1 VIACALDR
9 YDRAWKSRSGA
20 GLAAAGAHR
29 RRGVRTEPVRREQM
43 MTAWL
48 EITARAL
55 ADRKGVISIEY
66 AMIAAGATTII
77 VACYNTYFDRVSSLI
92 ANISVS

>member
-1 VIACALDR
+1 
-9 YDRAWKSRSGA
+9 
-20 GLAAAGAHR
+20 
-29 RRGVRTEPVRREQM
+29 M